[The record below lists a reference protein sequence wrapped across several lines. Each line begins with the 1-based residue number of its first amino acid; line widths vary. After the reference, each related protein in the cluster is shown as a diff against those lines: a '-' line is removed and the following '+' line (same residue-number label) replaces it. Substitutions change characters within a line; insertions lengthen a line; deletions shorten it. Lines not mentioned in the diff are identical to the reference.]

1 MPIVPALEKQQD
13 YETLFQGHETLSLFY
28 FILFIYLVIC
38 YARDQTQSSG
48 MVGKHSTTE
57 AYHQPIKQN
66 GVQLGIC
73 YQKLIE

>member
-1 MPIVPALEKQQD
+1 MPIVPVLGKQQD
-13 YETLFQGHETLSLFY
+13 YETLFQGHETLNLLY
-28 FILFIYLVIC
+28 FIYLPS
-38 YARDQTQSSG
+38 QTQSSG